1 MLGFNPLASAPLADD
16 GVIYL
21 LGNDITTGSP
31 VVGASSIAQD
41 QNLTADSLT
50 TGSPVVGASSIAQDQ
65 NLIPTGVTTG
75 QPTAAP
81 AVCVVNVVFQAD
93 SITTGQPVVGMLLLN
108 PSVGRAIHVVTGAPN
123 VCIIAANKPNRVIVA
138 GANEAA

>member
-1 MLGFNPLASAPLADD
+1 MLGFSPLASAPLADAGVTAD
-16 GVIYL
+16 VIYGL
-21 LGNDITTGSP
+21 NGNDITTGSP

-41 QNLTADSLT
+41 QDLTADSLT
-50 TGSPVVGASSIAQDQ
+50 TGSPVVGSPSVAQDQ
-65 NLIPTGVTTG
+65 DLIPTGVTTG

-81 AVCVVNVVFQAD
+81 AACVVIVALQAD

-123 VCIIAANKPNRVIVA
+123 VCIIAANKPNR
-138 GANEAA
+138 AA